1 MSKRFLLAVIVL
13 LFLPFFSAGC
23 RIGLGIGVETRVGVI
38 YFLSTRDDVFGQLYL
53 DGEVLGCLVPHEY
66 LGKWVFLDFKH
77 QIELHC
83 GYCGAVHS
91 MVINPPLYA
100 GQVVTLDFDHQD

>member
-1 MSKRFLLAVIVL
+1 MPKRVLLAVIVL
-13 LFLPFFSAGC
+13 LLSTFFSAGC

-53 DGEVLGCLVPHEY
+53 DGEALGYIAPHEY
-66 LGKWVFLDFKH
+66 LGKWIFLDFKH

-83 GYCGAVHS
+83 GYCGTVHS
-91 MVINPPLYA
+91 MILNPPLYA
-100 GQVVTLDFDHQD
+100 GQVVTLDFNHQD